1 MASKND
7 FTDFSRGRRRF
18 LVAAGVAG
26 TAVALPKA
34 AGAASEARGKSGSVA
49 ASVSEPGTKD
59 LVLTDAFVITMNP
72 SRDVITNGYVW
83 IRGDSIHKIGAMASL
98 GETGGVERRSMADHV
113 IMPGLINTHNH
124 ISSFGLRAMQD
135 WRGFP
140 GDSAMYAGMRVL
152 DGEGGYL
159 GSAVGLLEQ
168 LQGGITT
175 CKALEAGT
183 DELMLG
189 CVRASEE
196 SGARV
201 HISRYG
207 MDAAHN
213 VAPNLIVP
221 EDVRDSIDG
230 ALQSLD
236 FLRSKVTSPIVNVAP
251 DAFSVMRVSK
261 EMMLAL
267 HAYAVK
273 HDLLFGMHAGATE
286 NEQKECL
293 AQHGRRI
300 VHYLDDLGVL
310 DSRLLIG
317 HGKTFDQ
324 DENVLVAKRG
334 AAIAHCP
341 VAYLRGGGTGPL
353 KELLDLGVRV
363 GIGTD
368 GPTSNNSQDIF
379 ETAKF
384 AIYGQRVRHGS
395 RWGNAETALELL
407 TIRGAEAIGMA
418 DRIGSLEAGK
428 AADLICIDT
437 IRPTLSPTTSL
448 LSNLIYAHDRSAV
461 RHVMVNGAMVIN
473 DGQHRSLDSRK
484 LCRDLSRWAERA
496 QAKSGLLQH
505 YKSSSPFR
513 YL

>member
-1 MASKND
+1 MTSKKDVTN
-7 FTDFSRGRRRF
+7 FSRGRRKF

-26 TAVALPKA
+26 SAMALPPTTGAA
-34 AGAASEARGKSGSVA
+34 AGQASKGAPASGS
-49 ASVSEPGTKD
+49 GGRD
-59 LVLTDAFVITMNP
+59 LLLTDAFVITMNP
-72 SRDVITNGYVW
+72 TRDVITNGYVW
-83 IRGDSIHKIGAMASL
+83 IRGDSIHKVGTMASL

-201 HISRYG
+201 AIARYG
-207 MDAAHN
+207 MDAADN
-213 VAPNLIVP
+213 AAPNLIVP
-221 EDVRDSIDG
+221 EDVRDTVDG
-230 ALQSLD
+230 AIQSLD
-236 FLRSKVTSPIVNVAP
+236 FLRSKVTSPLVTVSP

-273 HDLLFGMHAGATE
+273 HNLRFGMHAGATE

-293 AQHGRRI
+293 AKNGIRI
-300 VHYLDDLGVL
+300 VPYLDSLGVL
-310 DSRLLIG
+310 NPRLLIG
-317 HGKTFDQ
+317 HGSWFDL
-324 DENVLVAKRG
+324 DECTLVAKRG
-334 AAIAHCP
+334 AAISHCS
-341 VAYLRGGGTGPL
+341 VNNGGRSL
-353 KELLDLGVRV
+353 VKEWLELGIKV

-368 GPTSNNSQDIF
+368 GPTSNNSQDLW
-379 ETAKF
+379 EVAKF
-384 AIYGQRVRHGS
+384 AIYNQRIRHRGWGS
-395 RWGNAETALELL
+395 SETALELL

-448 LSNLIYAHDRSAV
+448 LSNLIKAHDRSAV

-473 DGQHRSLDSRK
+473 DGQHRSFDSRK
-484 LCRDLSRWAERA
+484 LCRDLSKWAERA
-496 QAKSGLLQH
+496 QTKSGLLQH

-513 YL
+513 YI

>member
-1 MASKND
+1 MTSRKETLN
-7 FTDFSRGRRRF
+7 FSRGRRRF
-18 LVAAGVAG
+18 LVTAGVAG
-26 TAVALPKA
+26 S
-34 AGAASEARGKSGSVA
+34 AASLPLIASAATKNGEKSKGASGSVA
-49 ASVSEPGTKD
+49 GTGTKD
-59 LVLTDAFVITMNP
+59 LLLTDAFVITMNP
-72 SRDVITNGYVW
+72 TRDVITNGYVW
-83 IRGDSIHKIGAMASL
+83 IRGDSIHKVGTMASL

-124 ISSFGLRAMQD
+124 ISSFGMRAMQD
-135 WRGFP
+135 WPGFP

-201 HISRYG
+201 AIARYG
-207 MDAAHN
+207 MDAADN
-213 VAPNLIVP
+213 AAPNLIVP
-221 EDVRDSIDG
+221 EDVRDTVDG
-230 ALQSLD
+230 AIRSLD
-236 FLRSKVTSPIVNVAP
+236 FLRSKVTSPLVSVSP

-273 HDLLFGMHAGATE
+273 HNLRFGMHAGATE

-300 VHYLDDLGVL
+300 AYYLDDLGVL

-317 HGKTFDQ
+317 HGSWFDL
-324 DENVLVAKRG
+324 DESTLVAKRG
-334 AAIAHCP
+334 ATISHCA
-341 VAYLRGGGTGPL
+341 VNNGGRSL
-353 KELLDLGVRV
+353 VKEWLDLGIKV

-368 GPTSNNSQDIF
+368 GPTTNNSQDLW
-379 ETAKF
+379 EVAKF
-384 AIYGQRVRHGS
+384 AIYNQRIRHRGWGS
-395 RWGNAETALELL
+395 SELALELL

-473 DGQHRSLDSRK
+473 DGQHRSFDSRK
-484 LCRDLSRWAERA
+484 LCRDFSRWAERA
-496 QAKSGLLQH
+496 QTKSGLLQH

-513 YL
+513 YI

>member
-1 MASKND
+1 MALGPNTGESATAKG
-7 FTDFSRGRRRF
+7 SPGAV
-18 LVAAGVAG
+18 VAA
-26 TAVALPKA
+26 
-34 AGAASEARGKSGSVA
+34 
-49 ASVSEPGTKD
+49 GTKD

-72 SRDVITNGYVW
+72 TRDVITNGYVW
-83 IRGDSIHKIGAMASL
+83 IRGDSIHKVGTMASL

-124 ISSFGLRAMQD
+124 ISSFGMRAMQD
-135 WRGFP
+135 WPGFP

-201 HISRYG
+201 AIARYG
-207 MDAAHN
+207 MDAADN
-213 VAPNLIVP
+213 AAPNLIVP
-221 EDVRDSIDG
+221 EDVRDTVDG
-230 ALQSLD
+230 AIRSLD
-236 FLRSKVTSPIVNVAP
+236 FLRSKVTSPLVSVSP

-273 HDLLFGMHAGATE
+273 HNLRFGMHAGATE

-300 VHYLDDLGVL
+300 AYYLDDLGVL

-317 HGKTFDQ
+317 HGRWLDL
-324 DENVLVAKRG
+324 DECTLVAKRG
-334 AAIAHCP
+334 AAIASCP
-341 VAYLRGGGTGPL
+341 VGSARLGGYYGL
-353 KELLDLGVRV
+353 VKDWLDLGIKV

-368 GPTSNNSQDIF
+368 GPTFNNSQDIW

-384 AIYGQRVRHGS
+384 MIYGPRSAYRG
-395 RWGNAETALELL
+395 WGTAETALELL
-407 TIRGAEAIGMA
+407 TIRGADAIGMA

-448 LSNLIYAHDRSAV
+448 LNNLIYAHDRSAV

-473 DGQHRSLDSRK
+473 DGQHRSFDSRK
-484 LCRDLSRWAERA
+484 LCRDFSRWAERA
-496 QAKSGLLQH
+496 QTKSGLLQH

-513 YL
+513 YI

>member
-1 MASKND
+1 MTSKKDVTN
-7 FTDFSRGRRRF
+7 FSRGRRKF

-26 TAVALPKA
+26 SAMALPPTT
-34 AGAASEARGKSGSVA
+34 GAAARQASKGAPASGS
-49 ASVSEPGTKD
+49 GGRD
-59 LVLTDAFVITMNP
+59 LLLTDAFVITMNP
-72 SRDVITNGYVW
+72 TRDVITNGYVW
-83 IRGDSIHKIGAMASL
+83 IRGDSIHKVGTMASL

-124 ISSFGLRAMQD
+124 ISSFGMRAMQD
-135 WRGFP
+135 WPGFP

-175 CKALEAGT
+175 CKALEAGS

-201 HISRYG
+201 AIARYG
-207 MDAAHN
+207 MDAADN
-213 VAPNLIVP
+213 AAPNLIVP
-221 EDVRDSIDG
+221 EDVRDTVDG
-230 ALQSLD
+230 AIQSLD
-236 FLRSKVTSPIVNVAP
+236 FLRSKVTSPLVTVSP

-267 HAYAVK
+267 HEYAVK
-273 HDLLFGMHAGATE
+273 HNLRFGMHAGATE

-293 AQHGRRI
+293 AKNGIRI
-300 VHYLDDLGVL
+300 VPYLDSLGVL
-310 DSRLLIG
+310 NPRLLIG
-317 HGKTFDQ
+317 HGSWFDL
-324 DENVLVAKRG
+324 DECTLVAKRG
-334 AAIAHCP
+334 AAISHCS
-341 VAYLRGGGTGPL
+341 VNNGGRSL
-353 KELLDLGVRV
+353 VKEWLELGIKV

-368 GPTSNNSQDIF
+368 GPTSNNSQDLW
-379 ETAKF
+379 EVAKF
-384 AIYGQRVRHGS
+384 AIYNQRIRHRGWGS
-395 RWGNAETALELL
+395 SETALELL

-448 LSNLIYAHDRSAV
+448 LSNLIKAHDRSAV

-473 DGQHRSLDSRK
+473 DGQHRSFDSRK
-484 LCRDLSRWAERA
+484 LCRDLSKWAERA
-496 QAKSGLLQH
+496 QTKSGLLQH

-513 YL
+513 YI

>member
-1 MASKND
+1 MALGPNTGQSATAKG
-7 FTDFSRGRRRF
+7 SASP
-18 LVAAGVAG
+18 VAAAG
-26 TAVALPKA
+26 TKEL
-34 AGAASEARGKSGSVA
+34 
-49 ASVSEPGTKD
+49 
-59 LVLTDAFVITMNP
+59 LLTDAFVITMNP
-72 SRDVITNGYVW
+72 TRDVITNGYVW
-83 IRGDSIHKIGAMASL
+83 IRGDSIHKVGTMASL
-98 GETGGVERRSMADHV
+98 GEADGVERRSMADHV

-124 ISSFGLRAMQD
+124 ISSFGMRAMQD

-140 GDSAMYAGMRVL
+140 GGAAMYAGLRVL

-159 GSAVGLLEQ
+159 GSVVGLLEQ

-201 HISRYG
+201 AIARYG
-207 MDAAHN
+207 MDAADN
-213 VAPNLIVP
+213 AAPNLIVP
-221 EDVRDSIDG
+221 EDVRDTVDG
-230 ALQSLD
+230 AIKSLD
-236 FLRSKVTSPIVNVAP
+236 FLRSKVTSPLVTVSP

-273 HDLLFGMHAGATE
+273 HDLRFGMHAGATE

-293 AQHGRRI
+293 AQNGMRI
-300 VHYLDDLGVL
+300 VPYLDDLGVL
-310 DSRLLIG
+310 NPRLLIG
-317 HGKTFDQ
+317 HGSWFDQ
-324 DENVLVAKRG
+324 EESALVAKRG
-334 AAIAHCP
+334 AAISHCS
-341 VAYLRGGGTGPL
+341 VNNGGRSL
-353 KELLDLGVRV
+353 VKEWLDLGIKV

-368 GPTSNNSQDIF
+368 GPTSNNSQDIW
-379 ETAKF
+379 EVAKF
-384 AIYGQRVRHGS
+384 AIFNQRIRHRG
-395 RWGNAETALELL
+395 WGNAETALELL

-448 LSNLIYAHDRSAV
+448 LNNLIYSHDRSAV
-461 RHVMVNGAMVIN
+461 RHVMVNGAMVVN
-473 DGQHRSLDSRK
+473 DGQHRSFDSRK
-484 LCRDLSRWAERA
+484 VCRDFSKWAERA
-496 QAKSGLLQH
+496 QTKSGLLQH

>member
-1 MASKND
+1 M
-7 FTDFSRGRRRF
+7 
-18 LVAAGVAG
+18 
-26 TAVALPKA
+26 ALPPTTGEASTDKGSSGPVA
-34 AGAASEARGKSGSVA
+34 RAGAR
-49 ASVSEPGTKD
+49 D
-59 LVLTDAFVITMNP
+59 LILTDAFVITMNP
-72 SRDVITNGYVW
+72 SRDVINNGYVW
-83 IRGDSIHKIGAMASL
+83 IRGDSVHKVGTMASL
-98 GETGGVERRSMADHV
+98 GETDGVERRSMADHV
-113 IMPGLINTHNH
+113 IMPGLINAHNH

-152 DGEGGYL
+152 DGEAGYL
-159 GSAVGLLEQ
+159 GSTVALLEQ

-175 CKALEAGT
+175 CKALEAGS
-183 DELMLG
+183 DDCMLST
-189 CVRASEE
+189 VRASEE

-201 HISRYG
+201 FISRYG
-207 MDAAHN
+207 MDAAQN
-213 VAPNLIVP
+213 VAPNLVVP

-230 ALQSLD
+230 AIESLD
-236 FLRSKVTSPIVNVAP
+236 RIRSKVTSPLVSVSP
-251 DAFSVMRVSK
+251 DAFSVMRVSR

-273 HDLLFGMHAGATE
+273 HDLPFGMHAGATE

-293 AQHGRRI
+293 AKNGRRI
-300 VHYLDDLGVL
+300 VHYLDELGVL
-310 DSRLLIG
+310 DSRLLMA
-317 HGKTFDQ
+317 HGTWFNPE
-324 DENVLVAKRG
+324 ENVLLAKRG
-334 AAIAHCP
+334 AAIAHCSVP
-341 VAYLRGGGTGPL
+341 NARGGKFGPL
-353 KELLDLGVRV
+353 KEWLELGVRV

-368 GPTSNNSQDIF
+368 GPTSNNSQDLF

-384 AIYGQRVRHGS
+384 AIYGQRVTHSG
-395 RWGNAETALELL
+395 WGNAETALELL
-407 TIRGAEAIGMA
+407 TIRGAEAIGQA

-448 LSNLIYAHDRSAV
+448 LNNLIYSHDRSAV

-473 DGQHRSLDSRK
+473 DGQHRSFDSRK
-484 LCRDLSRWAERA
+484 LCRALSQWAQRA

>member
-1 MASKND
+1 MTSEKDVTN
-7 FTDFSRGRRRF
+7 FNRGRRKF
-18 LVAAGVAG
+18 LVAAGVAS
-26 TAVALPKA
+26 TAMALPPTTGAA
-34 AGAASEARGKSGSVA
+34 AGQASKG
-49 ASVSEPGTKD
+49 ASALGAGGRD
-59 LVLTDAFVITMNP
+59 LILTNAFVITMNP
-72 SRDVITNGYVW
+72 TRDVITNGYVW
-83 IRGDSIHKIGAMASL
+83 IRGDSIHKVGTMASL
-98 GETGGVERRSMADHV
+98 GETDGVERRSMADHV

-124 ISSFGLRAMQD
+124 ISSFGMRAMQD

-140 GDSAMYAGMRVL
+140 GDSAMYAGLRVL

-201 HISRYG
+201 AIARYG
-207 MDAAHN
+207 MDAADN
-213 VAPNLIVP
+213 VAPNLVVP
-221 EDVRDSIDG
+221 KDVRDTVDG
-230 ALQSLD
+230 AIQSLD
-236 FLRSKVTSPIVNVAP
+236 FLRSKVISPLVTVSP
-251 DAFSVMRVSK
+251 DAFSVMRVSQK
-261 EMMLAL
+261 MMLAL
-267 HAYAVK
+267 HAYAVE
-273 HDLLFGMHAGATE
+273 HDLPFGMHAGATE

-293 AQHGRRI
+293 AKNGVRI
-300 VHYLDDLGVL
+300 VPYLDNLGVL
-310 DSRLLIG
+310 DPRLLIG
-317 HGKTFDQ
+317 HGSWFDQ
-324 DENVLVAKRG
+324 EESALVAKRG
-334 AAIAHCP
+334 ASIAHCS
-341 VAYLRGGGTGPL
+341 VNNGGRSL
-353 KELLDLGVRV
+353 VKEWLDLGIRV

-368 GPTSNNSQDIF
+368 GPTSNNSQDIW
-379 ETAKF
+379 EVAKF
-384 AIYGQRVRHGS
+384 AIFNQRIRHRGWGS
-395 RWGNAETALELL
+395 AELALELL

-448 LSNLIYAHDRSAV
+448 LDNLIYAHDRSAV
-461 RHVMVNGAMVIN
+461 RYVMVNGAMVIS
-473 DGQHRSLDSRK
+473 DGQHRAFDSRR

-496 QAKSGLLQH
+496 QSKAGLLQH

-513 YL
+513 YI